1 MDSRNI
7 TGSMVEEL
15 IRNHRAYTEAKKKAG
30 NIGPDTESE
39 RGVGEGVEAG
49 SFVDLLVNGKDKATG
64 APFSD
69 NVLAQQADFFSLF
82 SFDWKSVSCDQ
93 CS

>member
-7 TGSMVEEL
+7 TGDMVEEL
-15 IRNHRAYTEAKKKAG
+15 IRNHRAYTEARKKAG
-30 NIGPDTESE
+30 HTRQEATSG
-39 RGVGEGVEAG
+39 RAAGEGVEAG

-69 NVLAQQADFFSLF
+69 NVLAQQVGYL
-82 SFDWKSVSCDQ
+82 
-93 CS
+93 